1 MAGFRAERGFS
12 PLLASRLALI
22 NSELEE
28 LTIGQ
33 VGEIMAR
40 YAGMDSQMRG
50 LILEEYDERM
60 AMVAEGRE
68 RTADDIKKAW
78 ESTLHLDLTMTKR
91 KRGRKKKNGD
101 DDEEE

>member
-1 MAGFRAERGFS
+1 M
-12 PLLASRLALI
+12 
-22 NSELEE
+22 
-28 LTIGQ
+28 
-33 VGEIMAR
+33 
-40 YAGMDSQMRG
+40 
-50 LILEEYDERM
+50 ILEEYDERM

>member
-68 RTADDIKKAW
+68 RTADDIKKALGIDAA
-78 ESTLHLDLTMTKR
+78 SRFDY
-91 KRGRKKKNGD
+91 
-101 DDEEE
+101 DEEKERAKKEKWRR

>member
-40 YAGMDSQMRG
+40 YSGMDGQMKG
-50 LILEEYDERM
+50 LTLEQYDERM
-60 AMVAEGRE
+60 AMAAEGRE

-78 ESTLHLDLTMTKR
+78 ESTLCLDLSTTKR
-91 KRGRKKKNGD
+91 KRGRKKNGD

>member
-1 MAGFRAERGFS
+1 MSSWFRSERGFS
-12 PLLASRLALI
+12 RFLASRLALI

-40 YAGMDSQMRG
+40 YAGMDSQMRE
-50 LILEEYDERM
+50 LILEEYEERM
-60 AMVAEGRE
+60 AIVAEGRE

-78 ESTLHLDLTMTKR
+78 ESTLHLDLTMKKR
-91 KRGRKKKNGD
+91 KRGRKKNGD

>member
-1 MAGFRAERGFS
+1 MTGGFRAERGFS
-12 PLLASRLALI
+12 RFLASRLALI

-40 YAGMDSQMRG
+40 YAGMDSQMRE
-50 LILEEYDERM
+50 LILEEYEERM
-60 AMVAEGRE
+60 AIVAEGRE

-78 ESTLHLDLTMTKR
+78 ESTLHMRFQPPRERRR
-91 KRGRKKKNGD
+91 KGT
-101 DDEEE
+101 